1 MKKLGFIILPILF
14 LLYIAGETYLKLNHS
29 SLCHSTGCELAG
41 ALLNFDAI
49 YLNYVGIFAALT
61 IIILG
66 ILSYKKII
74 PEVLFFIVLISSL
87 LFESILLGY
96 QFFASP
102 EMCKFCMG
110 IYGFL
115 TAILFVSSRK
125 YFLIAIPAVIS
136 VLMALSFLAIP
147 NASAVIKQDGTYLLQ
162 SESCPHCTKVKTYMN
177 ENNIDFTKIDI
188 QDIEAQHFA
197 TFLNFNTIPI
207 LILKEGKNIKIIN
220 GDQDI
225 IDSYETSGSHEVVI
239 EESVS
244 INTSFKAVEEAGCG
258 FASLNTIATEKESD
272 CTKE

>member
-136 VLMALSFLAIP
+136 LLMALSFLAIP